1 MRTQGE
7 SSNKR
12 DLVLFVLF
20 VLILAWTPMMLSN
33 PLPKNTVSA
42 RVLENPSALFPEIP
56 GYSKSTMTS
65 VKSTL
70 HNEGAEYRVEY
81 RSNEDNLPVW
91 VFMQRTHTPQSSE
104 PAETIYRSTDWVIK
118 EWSEEQLE
126 EMPTQN
132 LRLEKDNEIRDAS
145 LIYFKVIKESPR
157 FFIFQSS
164 DEGGEVLRIAI
175 ETPSDEKAKRRIE
188 EVASSLIRHVR

>member
-104 PAETIYRSTDWVIK
+104 PAE
-118 EWSEEQLE
+118 
-126 EMPTQN
+126 
-132 LRLEKDNEIRDAS
+132 
-145 LIYFKVIKESPR
+145 SPR

>member
-132 LRLEKDNEIRDAS
+132 L
-145 LIYFKVIKESPR
+145 PR